1 MMLINHLGD
10 RAMRKSGGYNGR
22 AVKLEL
28 RDLCAVMVAGLVA
41 AACLKRG
48 LFFSG
53 DGYPVLTIWFLLCGA
68 AAASLLYGGDT
79 RRSGF
84 RHTGGLRRAEPNI
97 PGSPSKE
104 RGSGRTRKEL
114 WATAAMLGGPAA
126 MIILYAAAWIRGP
139 LSAQGTMNELL
150 RWSGS
155 ASFAILVWTAA
166 SSVSAGRLLW
176 AAWHAAGMV
185 LCWSGLL
192 AFFGALP
199 IPYAVLYSA
208 SPEVSASGA
217 RLGGLLQYPN
227 AFGAAMAVFLL
238 ERLFAAAQ
246 SSASEPLGRKNEAGG
261 AALSSRRGGGL
272 ARKARDGEGLP
283 SGRTSSGR
291 PGFSGRGGETLPT
304 HLAPVGRGT
313 PAARPLRG
321 ELLRL
326 APLFPYAAALLLSE
340 SRGAW
345 LAAACAAAAA
355 LPLQRR
361 LALPLL
367 AAGAAPLAAAALLCR
382 GLAALPAAPWPG
394 LPLLAGLWAGA
405 LAAGLWLGRR
415 AQHAAGR
422 GRAAAL
428 MLAALGWTACGAAVL
443 ALVRARG
450 TGPSSTVAAR
460 ELMYRDAVRFAAE
473 APWLGRGGETWRSA
487 WLAVQSRPY
496 VGSQVHSGYL
506 DLLLNTGVIGTA
518 AAAVSLAAAGWLIS
532 AHSRRLLSPF
542 LVIVLHGAVDFDW
555 SYSLFG
561 LLLFWLP
568 ALARA
573 EAVTAYGLSGR
584 RPSALTRSAAV
595 FPAKLYPAKLLH
607 AGRRSTTPSTANPKP
622 ANHLRG
628 KSLTPKPLPMKYLPG
643 RHNLYM
649 LVRKLA
655 ATGICVL
662 LLALCLLSFR
672 AYRGEALYRA
682 AVSARH
688 TPEVVSL
695 LERSLAWSPL
705 SPKSALA
712 LSAFVEPESRE
723 EILAAGLR
731 YSPINPALT
740 WAKAVAVAEKG
751 TPEEALYWL
760 NRGLRLDVFNSL
772 KRTEAASL
780 MLAKGERYLAEGDAK
795 EALRCAEMGEELL
808 EQYVWLAGETAG
820 DAGHNDRNF
829 HFTAGARA
837 LYERKEAL
845 KREAS
850 GLKEEHSG
858 SDAYAFSRR

>member
-1 MMLINHLGD
+1 MS
-10 RAMRKSGGYNGR
+10 AP
-22 AVKLEL
+22 
-28 RDLCAVMVAGLVA
+28 
-41 AACLKRG
+41 
-48 LFFSG
+48 
-53 DGYPVLTIWFLLCGA
+53 PV
-68 AAASLLYGGDT
+68 S
-79 RRSGF
+79 
-84 RHTGGLRRAEPNI
+84 
-97 PGSPSKE
+97 
-104 RGSGRTRKEL
+104 SGRH
-114 WATAAMLGGPAA
+114 G
-126 MIILYAAAWIRGP
+126 
-139 LSAQGTMNELL
+139 
-150 RWSGS
+150 
-155 ASFAILVWTAA
+155 
-166 SSVSAGRLLW
+166 
-176 AAWHAAGMV
+176 HAAGMV

-199 IPYAVLYSA
+199 IPYAVLHSA
-208 SPEVSASGA
+208 SPEVSTSGA

-246 SSASEPLGRKNEAGG
+246 GYTDSSTERFGRKSEAGG
-261 AALSSRRGGGL
+261 AVLSSRRGEGL
-272 ARKARDGEGLP
+272 ARKARAGEGLP
-283 SGRTSSGR
+283 SGRTGSGR

-313 PAARPLRG
+313 PANRPLRG

-415 AQHAAGR
+415 AQYAAGR

-428 MLAALGWTACGAAVL
+428 VLAALGWTACGAAVL
-443 ALVRARG
+443 ALASARG
-450 TGPSSTVAAR
+450 MGPSSTVAAR
-460 ELMYRDAVRFAAE
+460 GLMYRDALRFAAK
-473 APWLGRGGETWRSA
+473 APWLGQGGETWRSA
-487 WLAVQSRPY
+487 WLAIQSRPY

-573 EAVTAYGLSGR
+573 DAVTAYGHSCR
-584 RPSALTRSAAV
+584 RLSALTRPAAV
-595 FPAKLYPAKLLH
+595 FPAKLLPAKLLH
-607 AGRRSTTPSTANPKP
+607 AWRRSRTLSTTKPQP

-628 KSLTPKPLPMKYLPG
+628 KSLASNLLPMKYLPG
-643 RHNLYM
+643 KSFISKHRLGDSLPAEYLASEYLTVEHVSAGRKDGCHNLYL

-662 LLALCLLSFR
+662 MLALTLLSFR
-672 AYRGEALYRA
+672 AYRSEALYRA
-682 AVSARH
+682 ASSALQA
-688 TPEVVSL
+688 PEAISL
-695 LERSLAWSPL
+695 LERSLAWNPL

-712 LSAFVEPESRE
+712 LSTFVEPEERE

-740 WAKAVAVAEKG
+740 WAMAEAVSEVG

-760 NRGLRLDVFNSL
+760 VRGQRLDVFNSV

-780 MLAKGERYLAEGDAK
+780 MLVKGERYLAEGDAK
-795 EALRCAEMGEELL
+795 NALRCAEMGEELL
-808 EQYVWLAGETAG
+808 RQYVWLAGETAG
-820 DAGHNDRNF
+820 NAGHNDRNF
-829 HFTAGARA
+829 RFTAGARA
-837 LYERKEAL
+837 LYEQTEAL

-850 GLKEEHSG
+850 GLKGNGRGEG
-858 SDAYAFSRR
+858 AYAFRRR